1 MKISL
6 VTDIGQKRS
15 NNQDFINK
23 FDNKQGII
31 LVILADG
38 MGGHRAGNIASEMTV
53 TDLGREWVNTDYTE
67 LSQIRDWFLVSLENE
82 NKKVYELGQTDE
94 FKGMG
99 TTVEALAIVDN
110 NVIYA
115 HVGDSRIGLLRH
127 GEYQLLTS
135 DHSLVNELVKAG
147 QLTEEE
153 AANHPQKNIITQ
165 SIGQANPV
173 EPDLGVQMLEEN
185 DYLII
190 NSDGLTNMITNDEI
204 VEILNQDKNL
214 DEKNKELVSLA
225 NDRGGLDNITI
236 ALIHVESEEV

>member
-23 FDNKQGII
+23 FDNKQGIT

-236 ALIHVESEEV
+236 SLIHVESEEF

>member
-23 FDNKQGII
+23 FDNKQGIT

-99 TTVEALAIVDN
+99 TTVEALAIVVKK
-110 NVIYA
+110 VINQ
-115 HVGDSRIGLLRH
+115 HVANCRIGLC
-127 GEYQLLTS
+127 GIEEY
-135 DHSLVNELVKAG
+135 NF
-147 QLTEEE
+147 
-153 AANHPQKNIITQ
+153 
-165 SIGQANPV
+165 
-173 EPDLGVQMLEEN
+173 
-185 DYLII
+185 
-190 NSDGLTNMITNDEI
+190 
-204 VEILNQDKNL
+204 
-214 DEKNKELVSLA
+214 
-225 NDRGGLDNITI
+225 
-236 ALIHVESEEV
+236 